1 MPFRPCVVIHSA
13 SFSHLK
19 VYCTVCTLLEKWVI
33 EFSIIYQFIVCD
45 TYILY
50 SVYVLYSVECS
61 VIYNFS
67 FSHQQQEH
75 KFCKNST
82 WFSIS
87 VCSTVFALFL
97 THMLPALCSTVCTV
111 HSRMARFLHRY
122 AIRPCQSSSKIFFN
136 LFVFFGARD
145 VPSLRNIILDGWGKK
160 FKKQQNS

>member
-97 THMLPALCSTVCTV
+97 THMLPALCSTVGWLDFCIDMRSGHVRVAQKYFSICLSSLALET
-111 HSRMARFLHRY
+111 FLHY
-122 AIRPCQSSSKIFFN
+122 VI
-136 LFVFFGARD
+136 
-145 VPSLRNIILDGWGKK
+145 
-160 FKKQQNS
+160 